1 MRVPTRGGIVPGLR
15 SVQILLDNWDDP
27 EGYAEKLL
35 REFRWLDKER
45 KVVDKM
51 TESRPSV
58 LDARVLL
65 ENSRRRMGIRMGVLD
80 VFRMA
85 RMYK

>member
-1 MRVPTRGGIVPGLR
+1 
-15 SVQILLDNWDDP
+15 
-27 EGYAEKLL
+27 
-35 REFRWLDKER
+35 
-45 KVVDKM
+45 VVDKM

-65 ENSRRRMGIRMGVLD
+65 ENSRRRMRIRMGVLD